1 MLITG
6 VRGILFKKA
15 PLPLYH
21 YYFRPPC
28 VTEHINQGGIAMS
41 FRQVEKYIYK
51 LVNYALVLQGIALL
65 VSITLAVFFRYVVG
79 HALSWPEEVAGI
91 FFVWFT
97 LFGVAAVLRED
108 GHIEFDFI
116 VKHTPP
122 LVGKIIKL
130 FCMLVILFYAFLLIY
145 HGYSYA
151 RMFSFESTPA
161 ARINLLWLTLSLP
174 ISGLLITIFSLLKI
188 AEIFRPAGRSAS

>member
-1 MLITG
+1 M
-6 VRGILFKKA
+6 
-15 PLPLYH
+15 
-21 YYFRPPC
+21 
-28 VTEHINQGGIAMS
+28 
-41 FRQVEKYIYK
+41 
-51 LVNYALVLQGIALL
+51 NYALVLQGIALIIL
-65 VSITLAVFFRYVVG
+65 IGLAVFFRYVVG

-108 GHIEFDFI
+108 DHIAFDFL

-122 LVGKIIKL
+122 FVGRIIKM
-130 FCMLVILFYAFLLIY
+130 FCLLMIQVYAFFLIY

-151 RMFSFESTPA
+151 RMFSFEMTPA

-174 ISGLLITIFSLLKI
+174 ISGLLIIIFSILKI
-188 AEIFRPAGRSAS
+188 AAIFKQAERSGS